1 MKNKI
6 DSYLKWMEILDNTI
20 YLLKH
25 CQYHFKDGMPD
36 RSFICELRAL
46 ELDLNLPPSIAT
58 FLAVDLDENSTSR
71 LLKRLEII
79 QMDLHDEYCEIA
91 PLPAIEL
98 DHNNEDEMNAFL
110 DDILEKQRRIKQEF
124 KDKARRHY
132 AAHNRLL
139 VEEFESNPHLSWS

>member
-1 MKNKI
+1 MKKKI

-25 CQYHFKDGMPD
+25 RQYHFKDNMSH
-36 RSFICELRAL
+36 RRYITELKAL

-58 FLAVDLDENSTSR
+58 FLAVDLNEKNTTQ
-71 LLKRLEII
+71 LLRMLTFI
-79 QMDLHDEYCEIA
+79 QMYLHDYYCEIA
-91 PLPAIEL
+91 PLPSIEL

-124 KDKARRHY
+124 KDKAKRHY
-132 AAHNRLL
+132 ANKNRLL
-139 VEEFESNPHLSWS
+139 VKEYESNYNLG